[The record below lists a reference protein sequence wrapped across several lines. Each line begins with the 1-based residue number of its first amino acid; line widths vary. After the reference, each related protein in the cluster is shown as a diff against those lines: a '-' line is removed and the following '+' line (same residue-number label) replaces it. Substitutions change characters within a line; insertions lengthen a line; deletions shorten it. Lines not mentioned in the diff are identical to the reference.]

1 MCDMMDRKRD
11 RLIHRKRDRK
21 MDRLIHRLMDRLL
34 DRLKPSEPRRATES
48 HGEPFCDQVRL
59 MVCLYSVDP
68 APLIL

>member
-1 MCDMMDRKRD
+1 MCDMINRLMDRKRD
-11 RLIHRKRDRK
+11 RLIHR
-21 MDRLIHRLMDRLL
+21 LM